1 MPQTMLAEIEV
12 KVGGT
17 PFGDEELARLLEVR
31 LKDNLMLPDSF
42 LLRVA
47 DPTFSWI
54 DTKFFEI
61 GKQVEISLGGP
72 DARRTNPVFKGQ
84 ITSLE
89 PEFGSSGIV
98 LVVRGYDQSHALN
111 RTKHT
116 ETYQNVTSSDI
127 AKKVAERAKLTP
139 GQIDASGPS
148 PPHAFV
154 QQNNE
159 TDWEFLWRLA
169 RKHDFEVVVHDKTL
183 DFRKAGGPRGYTT
196 RKLRWGEELLA
207 FRPRVTGV
215 QQVKEVRVRGW
226 DPGSRDV
233 IEASAD
239 VEQLGSEIGIKR
251 DEVVDGLGGG
261 TMIVPD
267 APVASAGEAQELAK
281 SIASQ
286 FAQSYLEAE
295 GVCLGDARILA
306 GTKLEIEGV
315 GKQFSGTY
323 ECSST
328 THVFRG
334 GRGYETHFAVT
345 GRTSRTL
352 IDLMT
357 PAKKN
362 GWASSVVIG
371 VVTQNDD
378 PEKLGRVRVKYPP
391 LAEDAEGWWARIASP
406 AAGQDRGLLMMP
418 LVGDEVLVCF
428 EHGDARRPYVIGAL
442 WNAKATPGDLVQT
455 DGSFALQTDKKVL
468 VTSQDAISIKAKDDI
483 KIESDKTISQKATQN
498 GDLVLEASGG
508 KVTLKA
514 ATSVTVEGGTEVT
527 IKVPGGSISLK
538 SGGIVQVSGTQIM
551 LG

>member
-1 MPQTMLAEIEV
+1 MHQTMLAEVEV
-12 KVGGT
+12 QVGGT

-47 DPTFSWI
+47 DPMFSWI
-54 DTKFFEI
+54 DTKFFDI
-61 GKQVEISLGGP
+61 GKEVEISLGGP
-72 DARRTNPVFKGQ
+72 DARRMNPVFKGQ

-89 PEFGSSGIV
+89 PEFGEAGIV

-127 AKKVAERAKLTP
+127 AKKVAQRAGLAP
-139 GQIDASGPS
+139 GQIDDSGPN

-169 RKHDFEVVVHDKTL
+169 RKHDFEVVVVDKTL

-196 RKLRWGEELLA
+196 RRLRWGEDLLS

-215 QQVKEVRVRGW
+215 QQVKEVTVRGW
-226 DPGSRDV
+226 DPGSKDV
-233 IEASAD
+233 IEATAE
-239 VEQLGSEIGIKR
+239 VEHVGSEIGIKR
-251 DEVVDGLGGG
+251 DEIVDALGGG
-261 TMIVPD
+261 SVIVPD
-267 APVASAGEAQELAK
+267 APVASPGEAQELAK

-286 FAQSYLEAE
+286 FAQAYLEAE
-295 GVCLGDARILA
+295 GTCRGDARILA
-306 GTKLEIEGV
+306 GTKLEIDGV
-315 GKQFSGTY
+315 GRRFSGTY

-328 THVFRG
+328 THIFRG
-334 GRGYETHFAVT
+334 VTGYETHFAVT
-345 GRTSRTL
+345 GRTSRSL

-362 GWASSVVIG
+362 GWSSSLVIG

-378 PEKLGRVRVKYPP
+378 PEGLGRVRVKYPP

-406 AAGQDRGLLMMP
+406 AAGKDRGLLMMP
-418 LVGDEVLVCF
+418 VVGDEVLVGF
-428 EHGDARRPYVIGAL
+428 EHGDARRPYIVGAL
-442 WNAKATPGDLVQT
+442 WNGNAQPGDLVQK
-455 DGSFALQTDKKVL
+455 DGSFALQSDERVL
-468 VTSQDAISIKAKDDI
+468 VTSKKEISITGEDDI
-483 KIESDKTISQKATQN
+483 KIESDKTISQKATRN
-498 GDLVLEASGG
+498 GDIVLEAAGG

-514 ATSVTVEGGTEVT
+514 GTSVTIEGNTEVT
-527 IKVPGGSISLK
+527 IKAPGASVALK
-538 SGGIVQVSGTQIM
+538 PGGIVQVSGTQIM